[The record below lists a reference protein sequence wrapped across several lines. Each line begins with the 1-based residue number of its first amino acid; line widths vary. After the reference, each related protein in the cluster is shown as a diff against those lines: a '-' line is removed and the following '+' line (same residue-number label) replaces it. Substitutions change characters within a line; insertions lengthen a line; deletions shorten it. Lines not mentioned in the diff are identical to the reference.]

1 MWVVPSSCRDLD
13 NVGLE
18 EEKRHKGLRRCFF
31 HATLVVELFQ
41 ADTYPPVSGMDQ
53 FLRHQELC
61 FPEKKPLGAELERQ
75 AAFSGLNWFETEVKA
90 TICVWLQVLCFRS
103 SLMQQTDSGQL
114 PSSFTNIEKMSAQGW
129 GLWLYLRG
137 LADCGCELPL
147 VMGNH
152 DIHWRVAPGHTA
164 WSILLRKPTISI
176 CPGGSR

>member
-18 EEKRHKGLRRCFF
+18 EEKRHKGLRRCSF
-31 HATLVVELFQ
+31 HPTLVVELFQ
-41 ADTYPPVSGMDQ
+41 ADAYPPASGMDQ

-61 FPEKKPLGAELERQ
+61 FLEKKPLGAELERQ
-75 AAFSGLNWFETEVKA
+75 AAFSGLNWFETAVKA

-103 SLMQQTDSGQL
+103 SLMQPNRLWAAPLLLYQYRKDVS
-114 PSSFTNIEKMSAQGW
+114 P
-129 GLWLYLRG
+129 GLGALALLRG
-137 LADCGCELPL
+137 LADCGHELPP